1 MAKSSGIGTRI
12 YQKSPMAG
20 TPDRFKRSGEAPAL
34 RAEVEDDIGTGE
46 DGPNERA
53 RVPDLSCKRS
63 SDRLSGIF
71 P

>member
-12 YQKSPMAG
+12 YQKSPRSG
-20 TPDRFKRSGEAPAL
+20 TPIGLNDSGEAPAL
-34 RAEVEDDIGTGE
+34 CAAVEDDIGTGR
-46 DGPNERA
+46 DGSNERA
-53 RVPDLSCKRS
+53 RFLDLSCKRS